1 MQKRSKMKV
10 QNINNS
16 SRKTKRLIKQV
27 FAEMLSEKGEIS
39 KITIRELCE
48 RAEISRGAF
57 YSHYDDIYGV
67 AEDYENELI
76 DIFFDNSRL
85 LSPTNIE
92 QFLDTVFEYVRVN
105 NENYKLLC
113 KSNDFIFTAKK
124 LMAIASNKFLELYY
138 SSPLL
143 KDKRYLEL
151 EIDIFVEGVLCEY
164 VRYCRGYSAVQLED
178 LFNYTR
184 TWVKQFSARR
194 ATPPSEQ
201 TAEEE
206 QADEQPK
213 L

>member
-1 MQKRSKMKV
+1 MKV

-92 QFLDTVFEYVRVN
+92 QFIDSVFEYVREN

-113 KSNDFIFTAKK
+113 KSNDFLFTAKK
-124 LMAIASNKFLELYY
+124 LTAIASNKFLELCY

-151 EIDIFVEGVLCEY
+151 EINIFVEGLLCEY
-164 VRYCRGYSAVQLED
+164 VRYCRGYSAVQLD
-178 LFNYTR
+178 SLCDYTR

-194 ATPPSEQ
+194 ATPPADQ
-201 TAEEE
+201 TKKTEC
-206 QADEQPK
+206 PSR